1 MAGLSTGNS
10 EIPGGLEVP
19 RTNGFNGQEQLRA
32 AAPVLVQLYEG
43 LAVAPEAGQTRCLSR
58 GLLPRDAAAC

>member
-10 EIPGGLEVP
+10 EIPGGLEVR
-19 RTNGFNGQEQLRA
+19 RTNGFNGQEQLRT

-43 LAVAPEAGQTRCLSR
+43 LAVAPEAGQTR